1 MLDIKK
7 IPVNMLEENCYVV
20 SDDTREAV
28 VIDCGALTDDDRRR
42 ITDYI
47 EDRRLQVRH
56 HLCTHMH
63 YDHCFGPPSCGRPFM
78 SVRSSTGRTNLYI
91 KVWERRYSDRW
102 HR

>member
-47 EDRRLQVRH
+47 ED
-56 HLCTHMH
+56 
-63 YDHCFGPPSCGRPFM
+63 
-78 SVRSSTGRTNLYI
+78 
-91 KVWERRYSDRW
+91 
-102 HR
+102 

>member
-56 HLCTHMH
+56 HLCTHMQI
-63 YDHCFGPPSCGRPFM
+63 GRAH
-78 SVRSSTGRTNLYI
+78 V
-91 KVWERRYSDRW
+91 
-102 HR
+102 

>member
-1 MLDIKK
+1 
-7 IPVNMLEENCYVV
+7 MLEENCYVV

-63 YDHCFGPPSCGRPFM
+63 YDHCRLHVGDLSC
-78 SVRSSTGRTNLYI
+78 RSGVQPGGRTYI
-91 KVWERRYSDRW
+91 
-102 HR
+102 

>member
-7 IPVNMLEENCYVV
+7 IPVNMLEENCYFV

-47 EDRRLQVRH
+47 EDHRL
-56 HLCTHMH
+56 
-63 YDHCFGPPSCGRPFM
+63 
-78 SVRSSTGRTNLYI
+78 
-91 KVWERRYSDRW
+91 
-102 HR
+102 